1 MNFPDSYFEDEVKA
15 GFFVSAK
22 MKSYWA
28 MQLEVLNEI
37 DRICRKHHIQY
48 FAEWGTLLGTVRHRG
63 YIPWDDD
70 VDIGLYQY
78 GWEQCEPSHSF
89 GPAARNHYVFHYVI
103 SGTGTL
109 MANDSSGNTIKY
121 QVKSGQ
127 GFMLFPNQINT
138 YIADQDLPWEYT
150 WVEFDGLRA
159 KEIVST
165 AGLSPDHP
173 VYHAGSKDLRN
184 EMMNEMLYIARHPG
198 SSSESP
204 FHMIGHLYLFLDYFM
219 RSAATVRMNQSGKIR
234 DFYIK
239 EALSYIEQN
248 FQNNITIEDIAAFCG
263 LNRSYFGKIFHD
275 TIGKSPQEFLISY
288 RMTKAAELLKL
299 TSLSIADIGNA
310 VGYPN
315 QLHFSRAFK
324 NVYGTSPRS
333 WRNTNKLEPD

>member
-1 MNFPDSYFEDEVKA
+1 MSDILFSVFPNENF
-15 GFFVSAK
+15 
-22 MKSYWA
+22 
-28 MQLEVLNEI
+28 
-37 DRICRKHHIQY
+37 
-48 FAEWGTLLGTVRHRG
+48 
-63 YIPWDDD
+63 

-109 MANDSSGNTIKY
+109 MANDSSSNTIEY
-121 QVKSGQ
+121 QIKSGQ

-173 VYHAGSKDLRN
+173 VYHAGSKDLCN

-219 RSAATVRMNQSGKIR
+219 RSATTVRMNQSGKIR

-275 TIGKSPQEFLISY
+275 TIGLSPQ
-288 RMTKAAELLKL
+288 
-299 TSLSIADIGNA
+299 
-310 VGYPN
+310 
-315 QLHFSRAFK
+315 
-324 NVYGTSPRS
+324 
-333 WRNTNKLEPD
+333 

>member
-1 MNFPDSYFEDEVKA
+1 
-15 GFFVSAK
+15 
-22 MKSYWA
+22 
-28 MQLEVLNEI
+28 
-37 DRICRKHHIQY
+37 
-48 FAEWGTLLGTVRHRG
+48 
-63 YIPWDDD
+63 
-70 VDIGLYQY
+70 
-78 GWEQCEPSHSF
+78 
-89 GPAARNHYVFHYVI
+89 
-103 SGTGTL
+103 
-109 MANDSSGNTIKY
+109 
-121 QVKSGQ
+121 
-127 GFMLFPNQINT
+127 MLFPNQINT

-299 TSLSIADIGNA
+299 TSLSMADIGNA

>member
-1 MNFPDSYFEDEVKA
+1 
-15 GFFVSAK
+15 
-22 MKSYWA
+22 
-28 MQLEVLNEI
+28 
-37 DRICRKHHIQY
+37 
-48 FAEWGTLLGTVRHRG
+48 
-63 YIPWDDD
+63 
-70 VDIGLYQY
+70 
-78 GWEQCEPSHSF
+78 
-89 GPAARNHYVFHYVI
+89 
-103 SGTGTL
+103 

-121 QVKSGQ
+121 QVKSVQ

-299 TSLSIADIGNA
+299 TSLSVADIGNA

-333 WRNTNKLEPD
+333 WRNTNRLGPD

>member
-1 MNFPDSYFEDEVKA
+1 
-15 GFFVSAK
+15 
-22 MKSYWA
+22 
-28 MQLEVLNEI
+28 
-37 DRICRKHHIQY
+37 
-48 FAEWGTLLGTVRHRG
+48 
-63 YIPWDDD
+63 
-70 VDIGLYQY
+70 
-78 GWEQCEPSHSF
+78 
-89 GPAARNHYVFHYVI
+89 
-103 SGTGTL
+103 
-109 MANDSSGNTIKY
+109 
-121 QVKSGQ
+121 
-127 GFMLFPNQINT
+127 MLFPNQINT

-239 EALSYIEQN
+239 EALSFIEQN